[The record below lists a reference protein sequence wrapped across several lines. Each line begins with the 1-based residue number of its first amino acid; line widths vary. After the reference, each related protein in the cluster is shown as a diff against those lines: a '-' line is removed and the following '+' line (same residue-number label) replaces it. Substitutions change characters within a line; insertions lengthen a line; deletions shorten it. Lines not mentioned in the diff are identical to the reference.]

1 MAGTYAYGFDYE
13 SELAKSKLLEN
24 QLRGSQSMQMP
35 QVGSGASSDVY
46 SQFSSSPSLGG
57 AQYSSKIAKQGQQGM
72 DAANAASLG
81 ASAAGGAMAG
91 GPVGAGI
98 AVGGQLLAQYM
109 ANKAQAEQAK
119 RQRDIEIAQQH
130 SAGERQGIDQMLSAW
145 RGALR

>member
-13 SELAKSKLLEN
+13 SELAKNRLLEN

-46 SQFSSSPSLGG
+46 SQFSSSPLGG
-57 AQYSSKIAKQGQQGM
+57 AQHSAKIAQQGQQGM

-81 ASAAGGAMAG
+81 SSAAGGAMAG

-109 ANKAQAEQAK
+109 ANKAQAEQAR
-119 RQRDIEIAQQH
+119 RQRSMEIAQQH

>member
-72 DAANAASLG
+72 DAAFAASLG
-81 ASAAGGAMAG
+81 ASAA

-119 RQRDIEIAQQH
+119 RQRDMEIAQQH

>member
-81 ASAAGGAMAG
+81 ASAAGG
-91 GPVGAGI
+91 PVGAVI

-109 ANKAQAEQAK
+109 ANKAQAESAK
-119 RQRDIEIAQQH
+119 RQRDMEIAQQH

>member
-1 MAGTYAYGFDYE
+1 MSTYFSTPNYE
-13 SELAKSKLLEN
+13 EELAKNRLLEN

-35 QVGSGASSDVY
+35 QVGSAAAPSYEPNYDIGAR
-46 SQFSSSPSLGG
+46 
-57 AQYSSKIAKQGQQGM
+57 AINSKIQAQGQQGAQEAQM
-72 DAANAASLG
+72 AG
-81 ASAAGGAMAG
+81 ALSAGSMGAGMAAG

-109 ANKAQAEQAK
+109 ANQAQAEQAK
-119 RQRDIEIAQQH
+119 RQRAMEIAQQH